1 MELLSQFHF
10 LRPAWLLLLF
20 PALLL
25 FFLLLKRRLNAGHW
39 AGVIDEHLLPHVLD
53 RSLQSHNGRSLW
65 LILSA
70 WLLASLALAG
80 PSWEK
85 VAAPASKNQDA
96 LVILLDMSLS
106 MGAQDVKPD
115 RATRAIQKVTDILR

>member
-10 LRPAWLLLLF
+10 LRPAWLLLLI

-39 AGVIDEHLLPHVLD
+39 ARVIDEHLLPHVLD

-80 PSWEK
+80 PLVFAWVDADR
-85 VAAPASKNQDA
+85 VAVSFPPALSLLVQD
-96 LVILLDMSLS
+96 DTWHH
-106 MGAQDVKPD
+106 Q
-115 RATRAIQKVTDILR
+115 